1 MSQKNLARDTLKRIH
16 LIIKGFVHGVGF
28 RYNARRKARMAHLTG
43 YSRNLAEGTV
53 EIEAQG
59 TPEALERF
67 LQWTHHGPPDAN
79 VESVVLEEMKVI
91 ESESDFV
98 IR

>member
-1 MSQKNLARDTLKRIH
+1 MKRVH
-16 LIIKGFVHGVGF
+16 LIVSGIVQGVGF
-28 RYNARRKARMAHLTG
+28 RHNTRRKARLMQLSG
-43 YSRNLAEGTV
+43 YARNLPDGSV

-67 LQWTHHGPPDAN
+67 IQWVHFGPPDAK
-79 VESVVLEEMKVI
+79 VESVRQNELLFVEG
-91 ESESDFV
+91 ESDFQ

>member
-1 MSQKNLARDTLKRIH
+1 MKRFH
-16 LIIKGFVHGVGF
+16 LIVSGTVQGVGF
-28 RYNARRKARMAHLTG
+28 RHNTRRKARLIDLTG
-43 YSRNLAEGTV
+43 FARNLPDGSV

-67 LQWTHHGPPDAN
+67 LQWAHHGPPDAI
-79 VESVVLEEMKVI
+79 VESVEHTELNIVDNETEFI
-91 ESESDFV
+91 

>member
-1 MSQKNLARDTLKRIH
+1 VKRFH
-16 LIIKGFVHGVGF
+16 LIVSGIVQGVGF
-28 RYNARRKARMAHLTG
+28 RHNTRRKARLMDLTG
-43 YSRNLAEGTV
+43 YARNLPNGAV

-67 LQWTHHGPPDAN
+67 IHWTHHGPPDAK
-79 VESVVLEEMKVI
+79 VESVEQNELNVI
-91 ESESDFV
+91 DGESSFE

>member
-1 MSQKNLARDTLKRIH
+1 MKRVH
-16 LIIKGFVHGVGF
+16 LIVSGVVHGVGF
-28 RYNARRKARMAHLTG
+28 RYNARRKAQLANITG
-43 YSRNLAEGTV
+43 YSRNLSDGTV

-67 LQWTHHGPPDAN
+67 IQWTHHGPPDAK
-79 VESVVLEEMKVI
+79 VVSVIQNEINIKE
-91 ESESDFV
+91 ESEFE

>member
-1 MSQKNLARDTLKRIH
+1 MKRFH
-16 LIIKGFVHGVGF
+16 LIVSGIVHGVGF
-28 RYNARRKARMAHLTG
+28 RYNTRRKARLAGITG
-43 YSRNLAEGTV
+43 FARNLSDGTV

-67 LQWTHHGPPDAN
+67 IHWTHHGPPDAK
-79 VESVVLEEMKVI
+79 VDSVIQNEINIIPE
-91 ESESDFV
+91 ESEFQ